1 MNTNAVYVFLPFTT
15 EKRAS
20 FRKLA
25 EETAKSPCFYT
36 PQTGQEDAVFA
47 YIETFRFSI
56 PWLQYYMNCCIV
68 IVALFYMRL

>member
-25 EETAKSPCFYT
+25 EETAKSPCW
-36 PQTGQEDAVFA
+36 DAMA
-47 YIETFRFSI
+47 
-56 PWLQYYMNCCIV
+56 LDHKYMLKFVSDKIIGGC
-68 IVALFYMRL
+68 LPLKKSR